1 MAVMLALALLV
12 VGGVALV
19 NALNSDSQGGP
30 PEAAVTADS
39 AGTPGTEE
47 PAPTSSA
54 TSRSASATP
63 LVIRVVGAP
72 TKVVVT
78 MPETGEVLQQGVLNT
93 GEERQYD
100 KAPLQ
105 VVAADGGAVEVLI
118 YGRQQPRATAGERK
132 NWFVPARG

>member
-1 MAVMLALALLV
+1 MLALALLV

-19 NALNSDSQGGP
+19 NALSSDSEGGP
-30 PEAAVTADS
+30 PETAATAGT
-39 AGTPGTEE
+39 AGTPGSAD
-47 PAPTSSA
+47 PAPTRSSR
-54 TSRSASATP
+54 SRSAASTP
-63 LVIRVVGAP
+63 LVIRVIGAP

-78 MPETGEVLQQGVLNT
+78 VPETGEVLQQGVLNT

-118 YGRQQPRATAGERK
+118 YGREQPRATAGERK
-132 NWFVPARG
+132 NWFVPSRG